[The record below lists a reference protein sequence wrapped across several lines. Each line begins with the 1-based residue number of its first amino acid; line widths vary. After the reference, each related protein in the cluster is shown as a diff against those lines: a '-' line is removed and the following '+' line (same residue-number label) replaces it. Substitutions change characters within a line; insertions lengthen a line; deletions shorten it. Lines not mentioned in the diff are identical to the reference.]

1 MLEVVVV
8 PAIAVRPRVVVVVE
22 ALEAE
27 EAPAIQQ
34 AYPGEQILVA
44 AAAAP
49 MPTSAKPAATAGL
62 A

>member
-1 MLEVVVV
+1 MLVEVVVL
-8 PAIAVRPRVVVVVE
+8 AIAVRLQVVVVAEVMV
-22 ALEAE
+22 AE
-27 EAPAIQQ
+27 EALAIQQ